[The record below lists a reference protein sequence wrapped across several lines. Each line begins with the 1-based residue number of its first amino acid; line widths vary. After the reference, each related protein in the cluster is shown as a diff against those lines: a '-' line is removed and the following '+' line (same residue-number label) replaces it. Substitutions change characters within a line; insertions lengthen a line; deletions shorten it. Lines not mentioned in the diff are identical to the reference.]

1 MHNPEELRYT
11 RSHEWIR
18 VEEDTAIVGITDH
31 AQDALGDIVYIE
43 LPDVGDVFDRDDVF
57 GVIESV
63 KTTSDLYSPVSGTVA
78 EINDQL
84 LDNSAVINDDP
95 YGEGWMIK
103 LKVKDHGEIDALL
116 TWAQYE
122 KFLAEEDQD

>member
-1 MHNPEELRYT
+1 
-11 RSHEWIR
+11 